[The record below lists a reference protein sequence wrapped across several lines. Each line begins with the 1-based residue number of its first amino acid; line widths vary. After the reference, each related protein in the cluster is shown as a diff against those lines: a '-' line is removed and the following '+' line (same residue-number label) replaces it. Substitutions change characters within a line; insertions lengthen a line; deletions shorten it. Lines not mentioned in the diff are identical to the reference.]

1 MITFE
6 SRLEASF
13 IKERSFELS

>member
-6 SRLEASF
+6 SRL
-13 IKERSFELS
+13 KPRELSEKW